1 MELIR
6 LEDIRKTYHLGE
18 IDVPVLKGVSLT
30 IARGEMV
37 ALMGASGSGKT
48 TLMNILGCLDRP
60 TSGHYWLDGQ
70 EVSRLS
76 SDQRA
81 MIRNKKIGFVF
92 QNFNLLAR
100 TSALDNVIMPLSYTA
115 AGLSMREA
123 RARGSALLERV
134 GLGERLD
141 HEPSQLSGGQQQRV
155 AIARALI
162 NNPPL
167 VFADEPTGNLDSK
180 TSREILQMFQKLCAE
195 EGITVV
201 LVTHDAGVADYAQRA
216 IRIRDGLIEAGAFL
230 DVGVQTAPPAPEAA
244 IAGAPEEN

>member
-1 MELIR
+1 MDMDLIR
-6 LEDIRKTYHLGE
+6 LDNLYKTYRLGE
-18 IDVPVLKGVSLT
+18 VDVPVLKGVSLS
-30 IARGEMV
+30 IDRGEMV
-37 ALMGASGSGKT
+37 ALMGVSGSGKT

-60 TSGHYWLDGQ
+60 TSGQYWLDGE

-76 SDQRA
+76 ADERA
-81 MIRNKKIGFVF
+81 LIRNKKIGFVF

-123 RARGSALLERV
+123 RERGTALLQRV

-167 VFADEPTGNLDSK
+167 VFADEPTGNLDSR
-180 TSREILQMFQKLCAE
+180 TSREILEMFQKLNAE
-195 EGITVV
+195 QNITIV
-201 LVTHDAGVADYAQRA
+201 LVTHDSGVAQ
-216 IRIRDGLIEAGAFL
+216 F
-230 DVGVQTAPPAPEAA
+230 
-244 IAGAPEEN
+244 